1 MIVWHPAV
9 GVRHIL
15 ARRQKWLA
23 AIGMCLMNGYEV
35 VKGQTHSPHKRGTG
49 EGLSIA
55 FHLMHLKEGDVGVE
69 NKKISKYFF
78 RG

>member
-1 MIVWHPAV
+1 
-9 GVRHIL
+9 
-15 ARRQKWLA
+15 
-23 AIGMCLMNGYEV
+23 MNGYEV

-55 FHLMHLKEGDVGVE
+55 FHLMHLKEGGVGVE

-78 RG
+78 RV